1 MHSAAHV
8 LIPTGRVF
16 TPEEITFYADKGD
29 RSLAEAI
36 AEADVL
42 VSCPH
47 SGAAI
52 PAELAP
58 FLAPELTRRQQ
69 YDFSDVSTSPVAR
82 RWAEIDPRVVC
93 VENPHPRVVRDADRG
108 RPGDLA
114 ATLREAIARV
124 RAAGPSGQADL
135 TGVDAIRPVTPSAIP
150 LLALPDADDDLELLV
165 ATFVAVAERG
175 LGVYERTRD
184 VLRERF
190 VAQKIA
196 AAHADGRSRRFT
208 ALSFHDTMNRTIT
221 PGGAVN
227 AERPRED
234 RLPAIVVLSNRGGR
248 DGGPIGDGPVTM
260 RPDLIRTLAEAHRT
274 VFGAASDDDVQLNRP
289 FLGGQEVIASGARF
303 RELSSAADAAG
314 LTLSAVQ
321 AEFLRE
327 LLLGE
332 RNTAELAKPG
342 AGWVEPDVE
351 QVDRIAHACKAAWDE
366 FRATQP

>member
-1 MHSAAHV
+1 M
-8 LIPTGRVF
+8 
-16 TPEEITFYADKGD
+16 E
-29 RSLAEAI
+29 
-36 AEADVL
+36 
-42 VSCPH
+42 
-47 SGAAI
+47 
-52 PAELAP
+52 
-58 FLAPELTRRQQ
+58 
-69 YDFSDVSTSPVAR
+69 
-82 RWAEIDPRVVC
+82 
-93 VENPHPRVVRDADRG
+93 
-108 RPGDLA
+108 
-114 ATLREAIARV
+114 
-124 RAAGPSGQADL
+124 
-135 TGVDAIRPVTPSAIP
+135 
-150 LLALPDADDDLELLV
+150 
-165 ATFVAVAERG
+165 VAERG

-184 VLRERF
+184 ELRERF

-196 AAHADGRSRRFT
+196 AAHADGRSRRLT
-208 ALSFHDTMNRTIT
+208 ALSLHDTMNRTIT

-227 AERPRED
+227 AERAPED
-234 RLPAIVVLSNRGGR
+234 RLPAIVVLSNRGGH

-274 VFGAASDDDVQLNRP
+274 VFGAASDDDVLLNQP

-303 RELSSAADAAG
+303 RELSSEADAAG

-351 QVDRIAHACKAAWDE
+351 QVDRVAHACKAAWDE